1 MYFEIVHVIDLNY
14 PAPCYMYYVHLIV
27 IIKLLKPT
35 YMYIISILK
44 KNATYQKG
52 HLLKDMQFDLT
63 L

>member
-27 IIKLLKPT
+27 IVKLLKPT

-44 KNATYQKG
+44 NASYQKG
-52 HLLKDMQFDLT
+52 HLLKDMLFDLT